1 MKRIYAATVRMS
13 DTDYIKDRLQTTIMN
28 LNDCD
33 IIERFLDT
41 IFECD
46 VKEYEL
52 PKVTIDYDE
61 WTCTLNSF
69 DYITDKVRYK
79 REKDVI
85 RYFKTQ
91 EDANTYI
98 DSIKM
103 ARFNDKYVL
112 AEYIN
117 HALYKQYTD
126 ELIFHKI
133 DRIEKITSKKITM

>member
-52 PKVTIDYDE
+52 PKVTIDYDG

-91 EDANTYI
+91 EDANTYNHSGKCSWSSYKYECS
-98 DSIKM
+98 DEYQFKGQYHEVN
-103 ARFNDKYVL
+103 NDYCSLKDWM
-112 AEYIN
+112 ER
-117 HALYKQYTD
+117 KT
-126 ELIFHKI
+126 
-133 DRIEKITSKKITM
+133 IEE